1 MRILVAGGAGY
12 IGSHTIVE
20 LYKKGH
26 NVVCVDN
33 LYNSKLKVIKNIE
46 KIIGATI
53 PFYKVDCCNKKK
65 LELVF
70 KKENFDAIIMF
81 QGYKAVGESVKKPL
95 AYYRNN
101 IDSAL
106 TILELMDEYKVHNVI
121 FSSSATVYGKN
132 CKSPIKESDNSQC
145 LYEITN
151 PYGETKAMIER
162 ILMDKAKSDNKF
174 KAVILRYFN
183 PVGAHESG
191 LIGEDPNGIPNNLM
205 PYIAK
210 VATGKL
216 PYLNVYGNDYKTKDG
231 TGVRDYIHVVDLAI
245 GHVAALKCF
254 KKNKENLSIYNLG
267 TGKGTSVLDL
277 VNAYEHS
284 NNLTVKYKIVGRR
297 EGDIDKLYCN
307 PKKAN
312 EELKWNASRTISSMC
327 ESSYKYENNNK
338 VLGGKS
344 CQKKKN

>member
-1 MRILVAGGAGY
+1 MKILVAGGAGY

-20 LYKKGH
+20 LYKKKH
-26 NVVCVDN
+26 TVVCVDN
-33 LYNSKLKVIKNIE
+33 LYNSKLKVIKNLK
-46 KIIGATI
+46 KITGFDI
-53 PFYKVDCCNKKK
+53 PFYKIDCCNKKK

-70 KKENFDAIIMF
+70 KKEKFDAVIMF

-132 CKSPIKESDNSQC
+132 AKSPIKESDPALN
-145 LYEITN
+145 LNEITN
-151 PYGETKAMIER
+151 PYGETKAMIEK
-162 ILMDKAKSDNKF
+162 IISDKAKIDKKF
-174 KAVILRYFN
+174 KAVVLRYFN

-191 LIGEDPNGIPNNLM
+191 LIGEDPNGLPNNLM

-216 PYLNVYGNDYKTKDG
+216 PYLNVFGDDYKTKDG

-245 GHVAALKCF
+245 GHVDALKCF
-254 KKNKENLSIYNLG
+254 KNKKENLFIYNLG
-267 TGKGTSVLDL
+267 TGNGTSVLDL
-277 VNAYEHS
+277 VHAYEKA
-284 NNLTVKYKIVGRR
+284 NNKKVSYKIVDRR
-297 EGDIDKLYCN
+297 EGDVDKLYCT
-307 PKKAN
+307 PAKSKA
-312 EELKWNASRTISSMC
+312 EIGFKSKLDIVDMC
-327 ESSYKYENNNK
+327 KSSYNYENNNK
-338 VLGGKS
+338 
-344 CQKKKN
+344 